1 MVAGSRRLSPEE
13 RELERKQEEL
23 TALTKKRREREQVWE
38 KLRREIASFE
48 ESYARV
54 LGGRMEELDDVEAR
68 ITAVTEGRSLAFKK
82 FSGRPFRDE
91 PSHESAKG
99 PSAPKRHAG
108 ESRDGGARGLKD
120 LYRKVA
126 KAIHPDLSASDEERL
141 RREKMM
147 AAANRAYE
155 EQDRE
160 SLQAL
165 LQEWECGPDAV
176 KGQGAGAE
184 LVRMI
189 RRIALVEDTIRGIER
204 EIQHLK
210 DSELFHLILRVE
222 EARSEGI
229 DMLAEMAAKL
239 DLEIS
244 RAQRRLFE
252 LTGERPAK
260 GEGTEVARLVIFP
273 PDVMLGTL
281 YVRSRG
287 SDNYRDWD
295 RFGDALGTIA
305 VPAGKVLRLDAK
317 ECKPSFLQF
326 LEQLNPDDL
335 QALFL
340 YEVDDAGLVCLKA
353 LTGLEQLY
361 LGGVGVTD
369 AGLAHLKALSG
380 LRKLYLYDTAITD
393 QGIELLR
400 ELTLLRQLTVSD
412 AKISETGLEGLR
424 QAMPAC
430 KIINLKRPTGR

>member
-1 MVAGSRRLSPEE
+1 MVAGGRRLSPEE

-23 TALTKKRREREQVWE
+23 AALTKKRRERELALE
-38 KLRREIASFE
+38 KLRGDIASFE
-48 ESYARV
+48 EAYARI
-54 LGGRMEELDDVEAR
+54 LGGRIEELDAVEAR
-68 ITAVTEGRSLAFKK
+68 IAAVAEGRNLSFRK
-82 FSGRPFRDE
+82 FSGQPLREE
-91 PSHESAKG
+91 PAQEPRKEST
-99 PSAPKRHAG
+99 APKRH
-108 ESRDGGARGLKD
+108 ESHEGGSARGLKE

-189 RRIALVEDTIRGIER
+189 RRIALVEDAIRAIER

-244 RAQRRLFE
+244 RARRRLFE
-252 LTGERPAK
+252 LTGERPGN
-260 GEGTEVARLVIFP
+260 GEGMEVARLVIFP
-273 PDVMLGTL
+273 PDVLLGTL

-295 RFGDALGTIA
+295 RFGDALGTVA
-305 VPAGKVLRLDAK
+305 VPSGKVLRLDAK
-317 ECKPSFLQF
+317 ECKPVFLQF

-340 YEVDDAGLVCLKA
+340 YEADDAGLVCLKT
-353 LTGLEQLY
+353 LTGLEHLY

-369 AGLAHLKALSG
+369 AGLAHLKALTG

-393 QGIELLR
+393 QGIEALR

-412 AKISETGLEGLR
+412 AKISEAGLEELR
-424 QAMPAC
+424 QGMPSC
-430 KIINLKRPTGR
+430 KIINLKRATGH